1 MLRLGAQFGAMTG
14 MSLGVVATYLGWES
28 IFYTLGTAILAW
40 FVLWVFLVYNDPEE
54 HPRIQEVLCLIE
66 LGPTSESESQ
76 E

>member
-1 MLRLGAQFGAMTG
+1 MHLGAQFGAMIG
-14 MSLGVVATYLGWES
+14 MSLGVLANYLGWES
-28 IFYTLGTAILAW
+28 IFYTLGAAILVW